1 MNLKKNIWVSLY
13 ILRVVEYPTL
23 SLYKHLSLKQ
33 IKYSS
38 FAKLFLVIAAI
49 GTKYHT
55 SITCTY
61 RHTQTCQQRSYSNSY
76 LWRRHLSFCFFFLI
90 FPISKYFFPIFF
102 LMRNM
107 CISKNGSQVLEK
119 MRVENSQRR
128 YPNFL
133 QDGVWG
139 AYLPDNSYCSMESL
153 TSHV

>member
-1 MNLKKNIWVSLY
+1 MDLKMNIWVSLY

-38 FAKLFLVIAAI
+38 FAKLFLAIAAI

-102 LMRNM
+102 SDEKYVYFKEWLLGSREDEGRKF
-107 CISKNGSQVLEK
+107 IEKVSKFSPRWSLGGIFTRQL
-119 MRVENSQRR
+119 
-128 YPNFL
+128 
-133 QDGVWG
+133 
-139 AYLPDNSYCSMESL
+139 CS
-153 TSHV
+153 